1 MTRLKISR
9 TRPFFKYFLCIIIL
23 FCLFLI
29 ITNAFFGQSNNN
41 GATVVTASI
50 IGIIAFFAAYNEQH
64 TPVMEFDEKN
74 MYLVNKKATEEIPLK
89 QVTAIKLTSNRVNKS
104 HYWDIY
110 YYDSSNDNH
119 VVQILP
125 KIKNFTLFR
134 ERVKEK
140 NPDSEIK
147 EYITF

>member
-1 MTRLKISR
+1 
-9 TRPFFKYFLCIIIL
+9 
-23 FCLFLI
+23 
-29 ITNAFFGQSNNN
+29 
-41 GATVVTASI
+41 
-50 IGIIAFFAAYNEQH
+50 
-64 TPVMEFDEKN
+64 MEFDEKN